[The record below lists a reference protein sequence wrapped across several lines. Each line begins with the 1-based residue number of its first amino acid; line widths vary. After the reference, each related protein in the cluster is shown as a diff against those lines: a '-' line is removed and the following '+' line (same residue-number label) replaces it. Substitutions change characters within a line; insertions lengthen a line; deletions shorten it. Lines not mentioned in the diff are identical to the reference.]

1 LSSSGGERSRSRRPS
16 GLRRLRRRVTRAR
29 WFVGLLAFLASS
41 FIALY
46 SRTLRIERTT
56 HPGFADVDARRVLFA
71 FWHGRQFLLAASFR
85 TWGIAIVTAVSWAGE
100 IQSRTLARLGYV
112 PLSASSRRR
121 GFEAILEMK
130 RAAERGHAVAVAV
143 DGPNGPAYRSKPG
156 IILLAK
162 ELGCPIVPVA
172 TAARRAWVLPRT
184 WDRYLIPAPFSRCLV
199 AIGEPI
205 RAAAEG
211 GITTEDLDRALE
223 AWTAEVDRR
232 VKGDPARQEAR
243 S

>member
-1 LSSSGGERSRSRRPS
+1 MSSSGEGRPRPRRS
-16 GLRRLRRRVTRAR
+16 GLRRFRRRVTRAR
-29 WFVGLLAFLASS
+29 WFVGLLAFLASG

-46 SRTLRIERTT
+46 ARTLRIERAT
-56 HPGFADVDARRVLFA
+56 HPGFDDVDPRRVLFA

-85 TWGIAIVTAVSWAGE
+85 TWDIAIVTAVSWAGD
-100 IQSRTLARLGYV
+100 IQARTLARLGYV
-112 PLSASSRRR
+112 PLRASSRRR

-130 RAAERGHAVAVAV
+130 RAVERGHAVAVAV
-143 DGPNGPAYRSKPG
+143 DGPNGPVCRSKPG

-162 ELGCPIVPVA
+162 ELRCPIVPVA
-172 TAARRAWVLPRT
+172 TGARRAWTLPRT
-184 WDRYLIPAPFSRCLV
+184 WDRYLLPAPFSRCIV

-205 RAAAEG
+205 RAAADG
-211 GITTEDLDRALE
+211 GVTVDDLDRALA

-232 VKGDPARQEAR
+232 VAGGPDRQEAG